1 MDTSG
6 IRTVSEVL
14 GDYADMFGEFFPWPW
29 GVGGLK
35 EAEAIARECMERG
48 EPYDFEY
55 EDDLIY

>member
-6 IRTVSEVL
+6 IRTASEVL
-14 GDYADMFGEFFPWPW
+14 GDYADMFGDFFPWPW
-29 GVGGLK
+29 GVGDLR
-35 EAEAIARECMERG
+35 EAETIARECMKRG